1 MFVRVSYVY
10 VRGEFVCVCV
20 CVRAF
25 HIYLFE
31 QLVVYMYV

>member
-10 VRGEFVCVCV
+10 VRGEFVCV